1 MNSSILWG
9 GLLGILIVMFIW
21 AFYKR
26 YRSLKNYNPEN
37 DSDKLVILNDANFKR
52 TISKGVT
59 LVDFWAV
66 WCTPCKIQGPI
77 VSEVAEDMSDQAK
90 IAKLDVQNNQ
100 NAAKT
105 LGIRNIPTIIVFKDG
120 KVFQKFVGVKTKS
133 VLMKAVKEALQS

>member
-1 MNSSILWG
+1 MSSSIWWV
-9 GLLGILIVMFIW
+9 LLGVLIVMFVW

-37 DSDKLVILNDANFKR
+37 DSDKLVILNDANFKS

-59 LVDFWAV
+59 LVDFWAE

-77 VSEVAEDMSDQAK
+77 VSEIAEEISDQAK

-133 VLMKAVKEALQS
+133 VLLKAVKEALQS

>member
-1 MNSSILWG
+1 MNSSIWWV
-9 GLLGILIVMFIW
+9 LLGVLIVMFVW

-26 YRSLKNYNPEN
+26 YRSLKNYNPED
-37 DSDKLVILNDANFKR
+37 DSDKLVILNDANFKS

-59 LVDFWAV
+59 LVDFWAE

-77 VSEVAEDMSDQAK
+77 VSEVAEEMADQAK

-100 NAAKT
+100 NSAKT

-133 VLMKAVKEALQS
+133 VLLKAVKEALQS